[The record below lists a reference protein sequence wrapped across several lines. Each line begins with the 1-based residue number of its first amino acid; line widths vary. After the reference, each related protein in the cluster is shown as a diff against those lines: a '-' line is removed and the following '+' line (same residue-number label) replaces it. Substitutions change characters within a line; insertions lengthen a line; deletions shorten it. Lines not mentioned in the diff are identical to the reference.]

1 MPFMQVQDAVE
12 LIRMEYTEMP
22 GMQLTFW
29 QVQRLLNL
37 SEELCDRALGVLT
50 GSGFLR
56 QTPDGRYL
64 RAHPGE
70 PTVASVAALLRYI

>member
-22 GMQLTFW
+22 GMQLSVF

-37 SEELCDRALGVLT
+37 PKDLCERALGELT

-56 QTPDGRYL
+56 QSPDGRYL
-64 RAHPGE
+64 RAHDGA
-70 PTVASVAALLRYI
+70 PTVSSVAAILRCM

>member
-1 MPFMQVQDAVE
+1 MQVQDAVE

-22 GMQLTFW
+22 GMQLTFL

-37 SEELCDRALGVLT
+37 SEELCGRALGMLT

-56 QTPDGRYL
+56 KTPDGRYL
-64 RAHPGE
+64 RAHAGE
-70 PTVASVAALLRYI
+70 PTVASVASLLRYM